1 MNEHPACVTRGD
13 GTVDDGGTNSFWRDF
28 ATRVAHG
35 RERER
40 EWWRRMQSGQ
50 SGQSVQRGRGRG
62 GMRREVAGE
71 RKDYE

>member
-35 RERER
+35 RERVVEENAER
-40 EWWRRMQSGQ
+40 AERTERKRERRNEKRS
-50 SGQSVQRGRGRG
+50 R
-62 GMRREVAGE
+62 RREKGL
-71 RKDYE
+71 